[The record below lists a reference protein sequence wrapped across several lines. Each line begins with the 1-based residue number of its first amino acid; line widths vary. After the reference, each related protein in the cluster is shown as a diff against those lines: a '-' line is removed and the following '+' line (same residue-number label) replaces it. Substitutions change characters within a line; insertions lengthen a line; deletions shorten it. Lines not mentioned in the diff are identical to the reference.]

1 VRIIRTAISNQIG
14 GQPPNNQPKSLPLPL
29 SSDGIGGTGGGGNGL
44 AWRFGELLEAPKEAN
59 RRIPP
64 VKLLGELAFEGDGR
78 LLGEYVGV
86 PGRDVLGWEGD
97 SPEAASVRRNSTHRR
112 END

>member
-1 VRIIRTAISNQIG
+1 
-14 GQPPNNQPKSLPLPL
+14 LPL
-29 SSDGIGGTGGGGNGL
+29 SSNGIGGAGGGDNGL
-44 AWRFGELLEAPKEAN
+44 VWRFGELIEAPKEAS

-64 VKLLGELAFEGDGR
+64 ATILGEPAFEGDER
-78 LLGEYVGV
+78 LFGEYVGV
-86 PGRDVLGWEGD
+86 PGRDVLGLEGV